1 MGGAWGG
8 VRWRGLPVPS
18 GRGAILC
25 VLILSLLFSS
35 RSRAFGAEPR
45 IVFTAD
51 NPSWRIDLLATS
63 LEGEA
68 TVDVSNCALNVGRW
82 KIGAGET
89 LLVEDFGSYLCGTGS
104 TIGLASPRIDGWGV
118 ISTRASYSDAQGY
131 VAAFDLPVL
140 TDALPGAV
148 ELWPVRSDADYS
160 TFLVLFNEGSQA
172 LATIAV
178 FDEKNALVATESVA
192 LLPGINEHLLQ
203 TTVRAGRLEIRDGG
217 PCFGCTA
224 DGSIY
229 GFAAIALRAGG
240 SPSIVPFRS
249 IDED

>member
-8 VRWRGLPVPS
+8 AKRGLPILS

-25 VLILSLLFSS
+25 ASILLLLFSVA
-35 RSRAFGAEPR
+35 AFGAEPR

-51 NPSWRIDLLATS
+51 NPSWQIDLLATS
-63 LEGEA
+63 LSGDA

-82 KIGAGET
+82 NVGEGET
-89 LLVEDFGSYLCGTGS
+89 LLVEDFGSYLCDTGS
-104 TIGLASPRIDGWGV
+104 TIGLASPRIDGWGIV
-118 ISTRASYSDAQGY
+118 ATRSTYRDAQGY

-160 TFLVLFNEGSQA
+160 TFLVLFNEGSRALLTIDVYDGANELVASEAIA
-172 LATIAV
+172 LA
-178 FDEKNALVATESVA
+178 EGL
-192 LLPGINEHLLQ
+192 NEYTLQ
-203 TTVRAGRLEIRDGG
+203 ATVRAGRLEIRDGG
-217 PCFGCTA
+217 PCLGCEA
-224 DGSIY
+224 DAPVY
-229 GFAAIALRAGG
+229 GFAAVALRAGG
-240 SPSIVPFRS
+240 SPSIVPFRT

>member
-25 VLILSLLFSS
+25 VLILFLLLPIA
-35 RSRAFGAEPR
+35 AFGAEPR

-51 NPSWRIDLLATS
+51 NPSWQIDLVATS

-68 TVDVSNCALNVGRW
+68 TIDVSNCALNTGRFRV
-82 KIGAGET
+82 GAGET
-89 LLVEDFGSYLCGTGS
+89 ILVEDFGSHLCGIGS
-104 TIGLASPRIDGWGV
+104 TIGLAHPRIDGWGV
-118 ISTRASYSDAQGY
+118 LATVAKYRDAAGY
-131 VAAFDLPVL
+131 VASFELPVL
-140 TDALPGAV
+140 TDALPGVV

-172 LATIAV
+172 LVTIDV
-178 FDEKNALVATESVA
+178 YDEENARVTSESM
-192 LLPGINEHLLQ
+192 LQ
-203 TTVRAGRLEIRDGG
+203 ATVRAGRLEIRDGG
-217 PCFGCTA
+217 PCFGCAA

-229 GFAAIALRAGG
+229 GFAAVALRAGG
-240 SPSIVPFRS
+240 SPAIVPFRT
-249 IDED
+249 IE